1 VTGCNNAVY
10 DRPQT
15 ASARY
20 PQSMNLLRVAIGVL
34 TFPVLLGG
42 SVAGVW
48 AGIQAGYDPLAL
60 VMVMLVVCSGILL
73 VLQRIHP
80 AVPAWR
86 SWRPQAGLD
95 LAHAWLSSLGSTLAA
110 RALVLGGVIH
120 LAERLAESGVTPW
133 PNHWPV
139 LLQLPI
145 AIVLSDLGA
154 YWVHRLSHQ
163 WGPMWRLH
171 ALHHSSEQLY
181 VLSSGRNHPVH
192 TALTSLLEV
201 APLVLLGAGPEL
213 LALHAA
219 FTAAVGLLQHSNVA
233 MRHGPLSYVLATADL
248 HRWHHSAIEEESKT
262 NFGNNIALWDHVFGT
277 FHLSPGRTP
286 PTAVGIDGLKF
297 PRHLLLH
304 LVSPLILNRFRS
316 EGEPTT

>member
-1 VTGCNNAVY
+1 MKA
-10 DRPQT
+10 
-15 ASARY
+15 
-20 PQSMNLLRVAIGVL
+20 LREVIGL
-34 TFPVLLGG
+34 STFPGLVIG
-42 SVAGVW
+42 SVAAVW
-48 AGIQAGYDPLAL
+48 FGLRSGWDPLL
-60 VMVMLVVCSGILL
+60 VVTSMLVVCSAILL
-73 VLQRIHP
+73 VLQRVHP

-95 LAHAWLSSLGSTLAA
+95 LAHAWLSSLGSTIAA
-110 RALVLGGVIH
+110 RALVLGGVIQLAKH
-120 LAERLAESGVTPW
+120 LADSGMTPW

-145 AIVLSDLGA
+145 ALVLSDFFA
-154 YWVHRLSHQ
+154 YWAHRLSHQ

-192 TALTSLLEV
+192 TIFTSLLEV

-219 FTAAVGLLQHSNVA
+219 LSGIIGLLQHSNVA
-233 MRHGPLSYVLATADL
+233 MRHGPLSYVFATADL

-262 NFGNNIALWDHVFGT
+262 NFGNNIALWDHVFRT
-277 FHLSPGRTP
+277 FYLTPDRSPP
-286 PTAVGIDGLKF
+286 SAVGIDGLQF

-304 LVSPLILNRFRS
+304 LVSPFILNRFRS
-316 EGEPTT
+316 DDQSANQAEICNAPPA